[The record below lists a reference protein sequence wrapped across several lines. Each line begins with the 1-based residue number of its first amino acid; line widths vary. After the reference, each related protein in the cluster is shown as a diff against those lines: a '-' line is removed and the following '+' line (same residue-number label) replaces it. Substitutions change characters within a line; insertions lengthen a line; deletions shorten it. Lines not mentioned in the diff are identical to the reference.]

1 MSSNIT
7 TSLLMLEYSGVANL
21 HAEVIGANPTATT
34 FVLNC
39 EKPKN
44 KKTWDIELNECYVTD
59 DTVVVGPW
67 ADKTPAPGAVTTGV
81 WRYHNVV
88 DDEDW
93 GYSFS
98 IECEMDQTMPRVC
111 TTTNFPSFS
120 RDDQTGP
127 TATFTKHG
135 GTTVD
140 FFFYAGWGYFDWTP
154 VTVTAGQEYLLA
166 TNTAAF
172 TEAAITRDVSG
183 VARAAKATTTQ
194 AVTTGINSS
203 DEDLISVTGD
213 ATSAKTSGSGTCT
226 SRALSLCAAVG
237 LVVAVIF

>member
-1 MSSNIT
+1 MPSNIT
-7 TSLLMLEYSGVANL
+7 TSFLMLEYSGVANL
-21 HAEVIGANPTATT
+21 HAEVISANPTATT

-44 KKTWDIELNECYVTD
+44 KEKWDIDLNECYVTD
-59 DTVVVGPW
+59 DTIVVGPW

-81 WRYHNVV
+81 WRYHNVL

-98 IECEMDQTMPRVC
+98 IECEMDQTMPQVC

-120 RDDQTGP
+120 RDDEKAP

-140 FFFYAGWGYFDWTP
+140 FFFYGGWGYFDWTP

-166 TNTAAF
+166 TKTAAS
-172 TEAAITRDVSG
+172 TAATVTSDVSG
-183 VARAAKATTTQ
+183 LAQAAEATATQ
-194 AVTTGINSS
+194 AVTTRINSA
-203 DEDLISVTGD
+203 DEDLIIVTGE
-213 ATSAKTSGSGTCT
+213 ATSTTTSGSGTCT
-226 SRALSLCAAVG
+226 SRALSLWAAVG